1 MRLTTCYRLQPET
14 FEKLKVFDK
23 EAYFLKVDNDAIEA
37 QKNAFNKLGQLED
50 IEEEKGIDLIVREQA
65 LEDGF
70 YYIDEQNNIVHVSN
84 YLSNRSYGFVC
95 AEYDTIS
102 YYEVCLGELRKE
114 CQFYYTDY
122 GKKERGGWALTK
134 EELEK

>member
-1 MRLTTCYRLQPET
+1 MTEQEIL
-14 FEKLKVFDK
+14 KLKGINK
-23 EAYFLKVDNDAIEA
+23 IEDE
-37 QKNAFNKLGQLED
+37 L
-50 IEEEKGIDLIVREQA
+50 GIDLIVREKA
-65 LEDGF
+65 LNDGF
-70 YYIDEQNNIVHVSN
+70 YYIDAQGNIVRVMT
-84 YLSNRSYGFVC
+84 YISNRSYGFVC

-122 GKKERGGWALTK
+122 GKKQHGGWALTK